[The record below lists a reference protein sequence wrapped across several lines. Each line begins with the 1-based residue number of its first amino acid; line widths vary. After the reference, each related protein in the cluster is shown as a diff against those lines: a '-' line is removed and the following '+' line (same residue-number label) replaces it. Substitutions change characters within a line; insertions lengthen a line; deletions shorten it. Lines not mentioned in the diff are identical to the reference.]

1 MLVVAC
7 YRLTDKYPGPGP
19 LSTQRLSE
27 CCVGSAPGCGG
38 SIVNLGLFPLRPGV
52 TRPPLGQSL
61 RVLGPQVTEFLM
73 QFYFI
78 AINQNFSARALP
90 LEN

>member
-1 MLVVAC
+1 MLGVAC
-7 YRLTDKYPGPGP
+7 YRLTDKHTGPEP
-19 LSTQRLSE
+19 PTQRQVE
-27 CCVGSAPGCGG
+27 GCVGSAPGCGG
-38 SIVNLGLFPLRPGV
+38 SIMNLGLFPLCPGV

-78 AINQNFSARALP
+78 AINQNFSARPLP

>member
-1 MLVVAC
+1 MLVAAC
-7 YRLTDKYPGPGP
+7 YRLTDKYPGPEP

-27 CCVGSAPGCGG
+27 CWVGSAPGCGG
-38 SIVNLGLFPLRPGV
+38 SMTNLGLFPLHPGV
-52 TRPPLGQSL
+52 TRPPLRQSL

-73 QFYFI
+73 QFYFVV
-78 AINQNFSARALP
+78 INQNFSASPLP